1 MDINKI
7 VELIARYVREYD
19 KDKSFQTAGEE
30 VRNVVFDLPKSEF
43 LSLLNQIG
51 IIPESIAHDSKE
63 EKLFA
68 KVSEIFLA
76 RCYDELGFEATL
88 FTARGNTA
96 DVLVR
101 SKYHNYSLVADA
113 KAFRLSRT
121 AKNQK
126 DFKVE
131 SMDTWRGDND
141 YAVLCCPYF
150 QYPRKKSAIYKQA
163 LDRNVSLLSWEHF
176 CFLLKNN
183 VYEDIE
189 TNLSSLWD
197 YGRILS
203 SVTVL
208 DKADNNFFDSQND
221 YIAKKVGKDIHLLT
235 DILKKSKDETIKR
248 GKSEIEFWQRTIEEI
263 KSYDRDRAVN
273 ELIYALKLYEKIKFI
288 DRYIKGLSEC

>member
-1 MDINKI
+1 MG
-7 VELIARYVREYD
+7 L
-19 KDKSFQTAGEE
+19 QMAG
-30 VRNVVFDLPKSEF
+30 
-43 LSLLNQIG
+43 
-51 IIPESIAHDSKE
+51 
-63 EKLFA
+63 
-68 KVSEIFLA
+68 
-76 RCYDELGFEATL
+76 
-88 FTARGNTA
+88 
-96 DVLVR
+96 
-101 SKYHNYSLVADA
+101 
-113 KAFRLSRT
+113 
-121 AKNQK
+121 
-126 DFKVE
+126 
-131 SMDTWRGDND
+131 
-141 YAVLCCPYF
+141 
-150 QYPRKKSAIYKQA
+150 
-163 LDRNVSLLSWEHF
+163 EHF